1 MKTKNKPES
10 KVQKG
15 ENMNTKFNIGE
26 RIAYY
31 RRLNAMTQEDLAQR
45 LNVST
50 QAVSKWEQK
59 ITSPDITLLPELAR
73 IFNISIDELFGMKV
87 DTEPVFNL
95 VDNVPWD
102 DDRQIRIAVYHGK
115 KLMQQSVYELQSGTN
130 EINIH
135 FDYGDIYKIN
145 GICKLRI

>member
-1 MKTKNKPES
+1 MNS
-10 KVQKG
+10 KS
-15 ENMNTKFNIGE
+15 NIGE

-31 RRLNAMTQEDLAQR
+31 RRLNAMTQEELAQK

-59 ITSPDITLLPELAR
+59 ITSPDIMLLPELAS
-73 IFNISIDELFGMKV
+73 IFNISIDELFGIKI

-102 DDRQIRIAVYHGK
+102 DDRQIRIAFYHGK
-115 KLMQQSVYELQSGTN
+115 KLMQQSVYELQHGTN
-130 EINIH
+130 EMNIH
-135 FDYGDIYKIN
+135 FDYGDVYKIH
-145 GICKLRI
+145 GICKLNV

>member
-1 MKTKNKPES
+1 MNS
-10 KVQKG
+10 KS
-15 ENMNTKFNIGE
+15 NIGE

-31 RRLNAMTQEDLAQR
+31 RRLNAMTQEKLAQK

-59 ITSPDITLLPELAR
+59 ITSPDIMLLPELAS
-73 IFNISIDELFGMKV
+73 IFNISIDELFGMKI

-95 VDNVPWD
+95 VNNVPWD
-102 DDRQIRIAVYHGK
+102 DDRQIRFAVYHGK
-115 KLMQQSVYELQSGTN
+115 KLMQQSVYELQDGIN

-135 FDYGDIYKIN
+135 FDYGDVYKIH
-145 GICKLRI
+145 GICKLNV

>member
-15 ENMNTKFNIGE
+15 ENMNAKFNIGE

-45 LNVST
+45 LNIST

-115 KLMQQSVYELQSGTN
+115 KLMQQSAYELQSGTN